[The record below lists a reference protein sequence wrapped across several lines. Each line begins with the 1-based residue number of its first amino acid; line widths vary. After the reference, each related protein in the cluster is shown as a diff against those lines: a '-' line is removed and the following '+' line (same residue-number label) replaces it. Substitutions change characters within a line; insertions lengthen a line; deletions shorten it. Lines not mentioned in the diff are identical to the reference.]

1 MAATNDSDPKA
12 RLKQLRDKLAVEAPR
27 ARTNPVVP
35 KELTQRMQSTLDSV
49 SAAYLLAVTPEN
61 RTIVEEAREDAI
73 AEAHL
78 VLHEWERWVEQ
89 RETNRVKPRASAIPD
104 RRIHTRI
111 DTSVTVRLLR
121 YAIHSDDTTGTAL
134 EAETLQRPARNVSLG
149 GIFVALDKGDL
160 PKVGVGNI
168 VHVSVTVG
176 VALTFRARAAVARR
190 VDDGIGLHWIQDTEA
205 VKRSVKSLLDAV
217 TKR

>member
-1 MAATNDSDPKA
+1 MAATNEADPKA
-12 RLKQLRDKLAVEAPR
+12 RLKQLRDRLATEAPR
-27 ARTNPVVP
+27 ARTNPAVP
-35 KELTQRMQSTLDSV
+35 LDLTQRLQSTLESV

-61 RTIVEEAREDAI
+61 RTRVEEAREDAI

-89 RETNRVKPRASAIPD
+89 RELQRGKPRQIAGAD
-104 RRIHTRI
+104 RRVHARHE
-111 DTSVTVRLLR
+111 TSVTVRLLR

-134 EAETLQRPARNVSLG
+134 EAETLNRAARNVSLG
-149 GIFVALDKGDL
+149 GIFVSLAKGDL
-160 PKVGVGNI
+160 PKLGVGNI

-176 VALTFRARAAVARR
+176 DTLSFRARAAVARR

-205 VKRSVKSLLDAV
+205 VKRSVKTLLDAV
-217 TKR
+217 TRR

>member
-1 MAATNDSDPKA
+1 MAATNEADPKA
-12 RLKQLRDKLAVEAPR
+12 RLKQLRDRLAIEAPR
-27 ARTNPVVP
+27 ARTNPAVP

-61 RTIVEEAREDAI
+61 RTVVEEAREDAI

-104 RRIHTRI
+104 RRIHTRHE
-111 DTSVTVRLLR
+111 TSVTVRLLR

-134 EAETLQRPARNVSLG
+134 EAETLNRAARNVSLG
-149 GIFVALDKGDL
+149 GIFVALAKGDL
-160 PKVGVGNI
+160 PKLGIGNI

-176 VALTFRARAAVARR
+176 DTLSFKARASVARR
-190 VDDGIGLHWIQDTEA
+190 VEDGIGLHWIQDSDA
-205 VKRSVKSLLDAV
+205 VKRSVKTLLDAV
-217 TKR
+217 TRR